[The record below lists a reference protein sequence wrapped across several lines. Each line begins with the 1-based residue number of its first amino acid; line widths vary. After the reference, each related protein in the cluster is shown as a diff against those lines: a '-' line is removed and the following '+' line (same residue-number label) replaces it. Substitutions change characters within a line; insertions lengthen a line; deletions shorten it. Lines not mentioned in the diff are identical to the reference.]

1 MLQLQ
6 GVGPALS
13 DAWVAD
19 EKHSIHRH
27 LGRKL
32 ANQVEAGKAKKAL
45 VAVAETTTGVA
56 RGAAI
61 TSAVDLEKEV
71 SASAH
76 PASKPRVPRVAE
88 IPAKVMQVCLRTSR
102 GAAFHRL
109 RHDMPITNV
118 KRLLIEVF
126 CSNLTRSPFTIAF
139 AVKRLWHQTWLKCNG
154 RRLAEECTLQSSNVG
169 ANAII
174 DLEVSCHCYNTRF
187 PCVFL
192 LERKFLNIVV
202 HATP

>member
-1 MLQLQ
+1 MEGHTQ
-6 GVGPALS
+6 AIKARY
-13 DAWVAD
+13 DD
-19 EKHSIHRH
+19 EWFENNARATSKES
-27 LGRKL
+27 KE
-32 ANQVEAGKAKKAL
+32 VKAEKAL
-45 VAVAETTTGVA
+45 VAVEETTTRVV
-56 RGAAI
+56 RGAAVI
-61 TSAVDLEKEV
+61 TAVDLEKEIP
-71 SASAH
+71 ASAH

-109 RHDMPITNV
+109 PHDMPITDV
-118 KRLLIEVF
+118 KRLLIEAF
-126 CSNLTRSPFTIAF
+126 CSELKRSPFTIAF

-174 DLEVSCHCYNTRF
+174 DLEVSCQCYNTRF

-192 LERKFLNIVV
+192 LGNEIS
-202 HATP
+202 